1 LPKFIRTEDP
11 QYLRKGLIGVKRDL
25 KDLKTEEIINIDPQI
40 QREEKSA
47 LTAEAEDPTKERS
60 LRKRNKTSIVV
71 MRTEGLLTMIITKE
85 NQLVAEIV

>member
-1 LPKFIRTEDP
+1 LPKFIRIEDP

-25 KDLKTEEIINIDPQI
+25 KDLKTEEIISIDPQI

-71 MRTEGLLTMIITKE
+71 TRTEGLLTMIITKE